1 MTYFLS
7 TGEPSGEL
15 SAVLLVRQIRA
26 RDPRARFEAIGSAR
40 MRDEGIV
47 LWRDH
52 AGWAAMGPLAAIPR
66 IPKLLLQMWL
76 TALHVARTKP
86 DLVVLVDFGA
96 FNVRLA
102 KVLRERLRYAG
113 PILYLLPPAAWLDS
127 ERTAR
132 AVSRWTVPVTAF
144 AHQEAFYRGL
154 GLPIRYFGHP
164 LLGEYREREPR
175 ATPARDGG
183 VVALLPGSR
192 KGELQYHV
200 PVLVRALE
208 ELRRLRPNV
217 RATLAAS
224 DARAAGALHGA
235 VARAGL
241 RDARVEPGVRAAL
254 RDADA
259 AWSASGTA
267 VLESVLLGV
276 PTIALY
282 VVSRAV
288 VWYGRRIRR
297 RIYGGRFITLPNLV
311 AGEEIVP
318 EYLQDD
324 ATPQALARAMD
335 RMLTDPQTA
344 RDRLARVRA
353 ALGSA
358 DALHR
363 CAELA
368 VDLAACARPVP

>member
-1 MTYFLS
+1 VTYFLS

-15 SAVLLVRQIRA
+15 SAMLLVRQIRT
-26 RDPRARFEAIGSAR
+26 RDPRARFEGIGSPR

-52 AGWAAMGPLAAIPR
+52 TGWAAMGPLAAIPR

-76 TALHVARTKP
+76 AALHVARTKP
-86 DLVVLVDFGA
+86 DLVILVDFGV

-102 KVLRERLRYAG
+102 QTLRERVHYAG
-113 PILYLLPPAAWLDS
+113 PILYLFPPAAWLDS

-132 AVSRWTVPVTAF
+132 TVSRWTVPVTAF

-164 LLGEYREREPR
+164 LLAEYREREPR
-175 ATPARDGG
+175 AVPPRDGG

-192 KGELQYHV
+192 KGELRYHV

-217 RATLAAS
+217 RATVAAS
-224 DARAAGALHGA
+224 DARARQELAGELE
-235 VARAGL
+235 RAGV
-241 RDARVEPGVRAAL
+241 RNASVELGVRAAL
-254 RDADA
+254 DDADA
-259 AWSASGTA
+259 AWCASGTA

-288 VWYGRRIRR
+288 VWYGRRMQR

-324 ATPQALARAMD
+324 ATPEALARAMD
-335 RMLTDPQTA
+335 RLLAAPQVA
-344 RDRLARVRA
+344 REKLARVRT
-353 ALGSA
+353 ALGA
-358 DALHR
+358 GDALQR

-368 VDLAACARPVP
+368 VGLAGSEAP